1 MQSYPLASSYFGVRH
16 AAVLEHPCTAV
27 ALGIPQLADAP
38 VALDAHLRPDH
49 RSGGWHVVTPVG
61 VVGWLDA
68 GEAAEFPQLELVR
81 RRGLAP
87 AVPVTVELVDD
98 VVEVAVGLGLA
109 PWQVPVN
116 DVAVPVLSGGLG
128 QLIDTQASADVTE
141 ADLRGVGTRQ
151 ILVTLEPMGG
161 AVLALADDRVI
172 GTISSPA
179 LSRLCEVSGPL
190 AARAY
195 CADGQVA
202 VDLPALDGGNVAA
215 QEVPALGGEP
225 LWPKKAELRPEWDFT
240 PTEDV
245 GLKSVPQGPRH
256 GLGPGSV
263 SYVEPEI
270 LPGAPT
276 QTFQAVDFPTGTFES
291 PDQVS
296 RRITPAGP
304 APSTRPVEV
313 SELAKQESMTSE
325 FRALKAGPG
334 TAMEQ
339 VRQRRNARRRR
350 GGHHR
355 R

>member
-27 ALGIPQLADAP
+27 ALGIPQLDDAP

-61 VVGWLDA
+61 VIGWLDA
-68 GEAAEFPQLELVR
+68 HEAAEFPQLEQVR

-87 AVPVTVELVDD
+87 AVTVTVELVDG

-109 PWQVPVN
+109 PWQVPAN

-141 ADLRGVGTRQ
+141 ADLRGLGTRQ
-151 ILVTLEPMGG
+151 ILVTLEPMDG
-161 AVLALADDRVI
+161 AVLALADARVL

-179 LSRLCEVSGPL
+179 LARLCSAYGPL

-202 VDLPALDGGNVAA
+202 VDLPVLDGDRVPA
-215 QEVPALGGEP
+215 QELPALGDEA
-225 LWPKKAELRPEWDFT
+225 LWPKKAELSPEWDFT
-240 PTEDV
+240 PTEEI
-245 GLKSVPQGPRH
+245 GLKSVPRGARH

-276 QTFQAVDFPTGTFES
+276 QTFQAVDFPTGMFEA
-291 PDQVS
+291 QE
-296 RRITPAGP
+296 P
-304 APSTRPVEV
+304 APVDV
-313 SELAKQESMTSE
+313 SELAKQESMTGE
-325 FRALKAGPG
+325 FRALKSGPG
-334 TAMEQ
+334 SAMEE
-339 VRQRRNARRRR
+339 VRRRRNARRRR